1 LEAADELVLDA
12 PEPLDVTVLGG
23 DRGPLGT
30 EKLLVGSGRWALVGH
45 VGESSDELAR
55 APAERCADLPRHMDE
70 PGAVQTVVAMADHP
84 TPTQPDENEPAGAD
98 AQQVQDAPA
107 ETTEPRAAEQS
118 AAEEAPPSEAIIA
131 DATAPVGS
139 AEAVEP
145 PAEAQPPAAEQPAP
159 PAAEAEHPT
168 PAAEAEQSAPAA
180 AAEQPAPPA
189 ADAEQPTP
197 AADAEQPTPAAAE
210 QSTPTDDSAGK
221 PARGKGKP
229 RRDRPRRDRGPKRDR
244 PPRQPQQR
252 ASGPLPFQEL
262 RDAATA
268 VIELFGA
275 RQALRDA
282 FAALGEKERRD
293 LARLVAEDGDW
304 RVRAR
309 NIAAGSLGAG
319 RVGKALAAQ
328 QISMSRVEDL
338 WTLTLSK
345 EEAAERQARIR
356 NARRRDERRAQRDA
370 ERDQRSDRVS
380 RADLEK
386 AQDGRVGAQIRI
398 VVGGTG
404 RDRRRR
410 VDEEE
415 KDQPKQGSDLLD
427 RLGY

>member
-1 LEAADELVLDA
+1 MSVARRLSCSRQ
-12 PEPLDVTVLGG
+12 DV
-23 DRGPLGT
+23 
-30 EKLLVGSGRWALVGH
+30 
-45 VGESSDELAR
+45 
-55 APAERCADLPRHMDE
+55 PRHIE
-70 PGAVQTVVAMADHP
+70 ARGAVQTVVAMADEP
-84 TPTQPDENEPAGAD
+84 TSTQPDEN
-98 AQQVQDAPA
+98 QQAPA
-107 ETTEPRAAEQS
+107 ATQEQQQ
-118 AAEEAPPSEAIIA
+118 A
-131 DATAPVGS
+131 
-139 AEAVEP
+139 
-145 PAEAQPPAAEQPAP
+145 PAEAQAPPAEHAPPAAEQPAAEPSP
-159 PAAEAEHPT
+159 PAAPEPAAQQ
-168 PAAEAEQSAPAA
+168 PAAEPTRPAA
-180 AAEQPAPPA
+180 DQPA
-189 ADAEQPTP
+189 ADA
-197 AADAEQPTPAAAE
+197 AD
-210 QSTPTDDSAGK
+210 K

-229 RRDRPRRDRGPKRDR
+229 RRERPRRERGPRRDR

-262 RDAATA
+262 RDAATTL
-268 VIELFGA
+268 VNLFGA

-282 FAALGEKERRD
+282 FASLGEKERRD
-293 LARLVAEDGDW
+293 LGRLVAEDGDW

-328 QISMSRVEDL
+328 QISMARVEDL
-338 WTLTLSK
+338 WPLTLSK

-410 VDEEE
+410 VDSDA
-415 KDQPKQGSDLLD
+415 KDEPKQGSDLLD